1 MKQVI
6 SLGRTTAID
15 TIANEESVY
24 MQKGVWNKYALTET
38 KTAIE
43 SIKNSGYGADI
54 YFDEKTEK
62 YYVSIPN
69 SSDMW

>member
-1 MKQVI
+1 MKNII

-15 TIANEESVY
+15 TIENEESVY
-24 MQKGVWNKYALTET
+24 MRKGVWNKYALTKT

-54 YFDEKTEK
+54 YFDEKNEK

-69 SSDMW
+69 NSDMW